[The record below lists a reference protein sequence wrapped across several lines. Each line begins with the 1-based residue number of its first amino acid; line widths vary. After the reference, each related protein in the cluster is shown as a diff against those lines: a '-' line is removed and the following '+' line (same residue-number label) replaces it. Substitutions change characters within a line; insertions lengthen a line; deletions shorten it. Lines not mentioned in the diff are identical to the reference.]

1 MITITKNS
9 ESFLCTVQVAVSQHE
24 SYCCYLFHSAKK
36 PTTIPSGDAASKMS
50 AREKKAKK
58 GQVGSL
64 LPNMA
69 SLKIQKANKQKT
81 NDKGSVIMFSPKP
94 YTYFNSRPTLQ
105 TSISLV

>member
-1 MITITKNS
+1 MSLTN
-9 ESFLCTVQVAVSQHE
+9 CVQS
-24 SYCCYLFHSAKK
+24 CYLFHSAKK

-69 SLKIQKANKQKT
+69 SLKIHKANKQKT
-81 NDKGSVIMFSPKP
+81 NDNVIMFSPKP
-94 YTYFNSRPTLQ
+94 YTYFNSRSTLQ

>member
-1 MITITKNS
+1 MSLTN
-9 ESFLCTVQVAVSQHE
+9 CVQS
-24 SYCCYLFHSAKK
+24 CYLFHSAKK
-36 PTTIPSGDAASKMS
+36 PTTIPSGDAVSKMS

-69 SLKIQKANKQKT
+69 SLEIHKANKQKT